1 MSDILKE
8 QMDRIKNLI
17 DFKIEDNGDV
27 VSEQPKD
34 FTIRPK
40 FWKNAKG
47 FGSGG
52 VRVRISKGKRLK
64 LKSGKSGA
72 FEEVEAENY
81 TLKTPQENWN
91 EFLANDQQ
99 MTKLMT
105 EESLSNWNKLK
116 QDEDDKI
123 YAVASLERFNETFP
137 TYKWDLVTVGLEEGF
152 EEQIIKGEQK
162 VYPAVPIKFPNEL
175 SPSSNFF
182 KDNYYEV
189 TPLFVETVNKDIIQP
204 LVAQMATL
212 KSPAGKPK
220 GFLELIDVV
229 SSCSTLP
236 NGPSPD
242 GKTYTF
248 DELSKLRAE
257 TAMNYII
264 GELQKIGI
272 LVNDTTKKT
281 MDYMGTNGDGT
292 SGPSWLKVPQ
302 SEKNAKRPEF
312 EKYKKVDIELSV
324 ILNYS
329 EEPQVETTPDTT
341 IRIPTDDYLVEFS
354 KKSKK
359 GIYIRLPKIRL
370 NWKKRIK
377 KRMRKVNFR
386 TLKCTFLD

>member
-17 DFKIEDNGDV
+17 DFKIEDNGNV

-81 TLKTPQENWN
+81 TLKTPQENWD

-302 SEKNAKRPEF
+302 AEKNAKRPEF

-354 KKSKK
+354 KKPKK

>member
-1 MSDILKE
+1 MSDILNE
-8 QMDRIKNLI
+8 QLSRIKNLI
-17 DFKIEDNGDV
+17 DFKIKDNGDV
-27 VSEQPKD
+27 VSEQNKD
-34 FTIRPK
+34 FVIRPK

-64 LKSGKSGA
+64 LKSGDRGGY
-72 FEEVEAENY
+72 EEVGTEDY
-81 TLKTPQENWN
+81 TVETPKENWDQ
-91 EFLANDQQ
+91 FLSNDQQ

-105 EESLSNWNKLK
+105 QSSLSNWNTLK
-116 QDEDDKI
+116 KDEDDKA
-123 YAVASLERFNETFP
+123 YAVASLERFNETYE
-137 TYKWDLVTVGLEEGF
+137 TYKWDLVTVGMEEGF

-162 VYPAVPIKFPNEL
+162 VYPAVPIKFPNEI

-212 KSPAGKPK
+212 KAPAGKPK

-248 DELSKLRAE
+248 DQLSKLRAE

-281 MDYMGTNGDGT
+281 IDYMGTNGDGT

-302 SEKNAKRPEF
+302 AEKKIKRPEF

-324 ILNYS
+324 ILNYG
-329 EEPQVETTPDTT
+329 EEPKVETTPDTVL
-341 IRIPTDDYLVEFS
+341 RIPTDDYLVEFS
-354 KKSKK
+354 RKSKK
-359 GIYIRLPKIRL
+359 GRYIQLPKIRL

-386 TLKCTFLD
+386 TLNCSFLD

>member
-1 MSDILKE
+1 MSDILNE
-8 QMDRIKNLI
+8 QLSRIKNLM
-17 DFKIEDNGDV
+17 DFKIEDNGGV
-27 VSEQPKD
+27 VSEQTKD
-34 FTIRPK
+34 FVIRPK
-40 FWKNAKG
+40 FWKGAKG

-52 VRVRISKGKRLK
+52 LRVAISKGKTLR
-64 LKSGKSGA
+64 LKSGKPGS
-72 FEEVEAENY
+72 FEEVETENY
-81 TLKTPQENWN
+81 TVKTPQENWD

-116 QDEDDKI
+116 QDEDDKM

-212 KSPAGKPK
+212 NPPAGKPK

-302 SEKNAKRPEF
+302 AEKKAKRPEF

-354 KKSKK
+354 KKPKK
-359 GIYIRLPKIRL
+359 GIYIRLPKIRM
-370 NWKKRIK
+370 NWKRRIK